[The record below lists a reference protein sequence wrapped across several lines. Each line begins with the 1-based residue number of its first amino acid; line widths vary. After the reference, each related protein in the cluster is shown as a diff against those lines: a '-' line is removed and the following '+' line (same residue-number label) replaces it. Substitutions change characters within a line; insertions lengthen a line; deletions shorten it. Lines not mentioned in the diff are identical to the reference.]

1 MAELNSSGGSLRGRN
16 QSKTLSLSPRVDMT
30 PMVDL
35 MFLLITF
42 FMLTTTLSR
51 PVAMPL
57 AMPVDPESGAV
68 TKVPE
73 DRTMTVYI
81 GKENKLHW
89 LIGDSAKPLESSSN
103 DGSQRSTI
111 RNVLRTKN
119 QEAIKRTGDFT
130 KGLIVIIKP
139 SDKSNY
145 KNLVDLLDELKISQI
160 KTYYIVDM
168 APGDT
173 EIMRKMKVY

>member
-1 MAELNSSGGSLRGRN
+1 MAELKSSGGSLRGRN
-16 QSKTLSLSPRVDMT
+16 QSRNVSLSPRVDMT

-42 FMLTTTLSR
+42 FMLTTTLSK

-57 AMPVDPESGAV
+57 AMPVNPESEPN
-68 TKVPE
+68 TRVPE
-73 DRTMTVYI
+73 DRTMTIYI

-89 LIGDSAKPLESSSN
+89 LVGNSAKPLESSSN
-103 DGSQRSTI
+103 DGFQRNTI
-111 RNVLRTKN
+111 RNTLRAKN
-119 QEAIKRTGDFT
+119 IEAIKRTGDSS

-145 KNLVDLLDELKISQI
+145 KNLVDLLDELNISQI
-160 KTYYIVDM
+160 KSYYIVDLV
-168 APGDT
+168 PGDT
-173 EIMRKMKVY
+173 EIMKKARVY